1 MRKWAFF
8 LVFFYLFTNLQ
19 AQERGLIVKPYNS
32 SLSSPLKGDSGKRK
46 AALIVGISDY
56 SSSKLNLKYANKDA
70 ALFFSYLTDIRG
82 FPKENVFLLPD
93 TAATSGKIYNSIL
106 DLMKW
111 LVAGDELVLY
121 FAGHG
126 DVQTVADF
134 DEAFFLAWDASDSR
148 NYHGAAGTLKLSDLE
163 LYTNRLASNKKV
175 KVSLIMDACHA
186 GYNLHRDG
194 ILKAQDNMVAGFDKI
209 AKLLGC
215 AVNEFSY
222 EADSVGHGLFTWY
235 LVQGMMGLAD
245 EPADNKVTLDE
256 LSSWVKNRVSAA
268 TKGKQNPVMTAP
280 NAQQLL
286 AEVSPDNKSKALAF
300 FRNKK
305 YDGYLAGR
313 GTGVE
318 DTVDLSALQE
328 YVDRYNYFLTQEKL
342 YGTDSSSL
350 GVIKRLSQLK
360 SAKAAEL
367 KWSLQNHLAE
377 ILETSSQLVLNEYLK
392 GKSELPP
399 ASIYYRAGIDAG
411 LADSLLPANDPR
423 KKNIQIMESFH
434 KAFSFIRYENF
445 EKYPD
450 AEQLLRKAI
459 KLEDRAAYIY
469 VALSYLMQ
477 YQHKYDSAIYYAK
490 KAESI
495 IPTWNHPKN
504 VLGNLY
510 DAVYQYEKALNYHRS
525 VLALDSTYIWS
536 YNNIGVS
543 LLEMERIKEAEFYF
557 EKSLALKKQNGTERI
572 NRDWA
577 ISYSNLAFIY
587 KERGLFAKAE
597 KYYAIADS
605 IDPTYSSSMR
615 NRSEL
620 YQQTDGEKSEEL
632 LKRAILV
639 MPFEA
644 ENYYWLAEFYR
655 NYADGTK
662 SATAIDSLYKKAIAL
677 NPYNEDYYAGLGY
690 FLIDE
695 KQPAAALT
703 YFMKGIEASGGT
715 ADSYYNLGYYFK
727 NTNQHDSAVHYFK
740 KALLLN
746 PYDIFVSNDLA
757 DLLLE
762 KIDTIAAENVL
773 LQQIPLHLQSP
784 KMFYQLGNF
793 YFRTGKLAD
802 AIKYYEKCV
811 AIDNSYLNALSSLAY
826 VHLLNGNDK
835 SSRRNLQQVTDLDN
849 DKFRTISYFHA
860 VIEQSYK
867 IPIATRL
874 SWLNNFLSLDPNNE
888 LLIEAIA
895 RTAYQSGAGLSKT
908 FLQTKQ
914 AEEKITYSNPI
925 LVKWLLLL
933 AIELNDAKQVQLF
946 AKRYLDESLNTEP
959 AIEAIAMKLTG
970 NISTAKKIKLSV
982 QTADLNTYRLN
993 FKKLFSGI

>member
-1 MRKWAFF
+1 MLKWACF
-8 LVFFYLFTNLQ
+8 LLSFYLFTNLQ
-19 AQERGLIVKPYNS
+19 AQDRGLIVKPYNS

-56 SSSKLNLKYANKDA
+56 SSNKLTLKYANKDA

-93 TAATSGKIYNSIL
+93 TAATSGRIYNSIL
-106 DLMKW
+106 DLIKW
-111 LVAGDELVLY
+111 LVAGDELILY

-126 DVQTVADF
+126 DVQTVLDF

-148 NYHGAAGTLKLSDLE
+148 NYHGTGGTVKFSE
-163 LYTNRLASNKKV
+163 LQTYTERLATSRKV
-175 KVSLIMDACHA
+175 KVSLIMDACHS
-186 GYNLHRDG
+186 GFDLHKDG
-194 ILKAQDNMVAGFDKI
+194 FLKAQNNLSEGFNKI
-209 AKLLGC
+209 SKLLGS
-215 AVNEFSY
+215 AANEFSY

-245 EPADNKVTLDE
+245 EPADNKVTMDE
-256 LSSWVKNRVSAA
+256 LSSWVKNRVAAA
-268 TKGKQNPVMTAP
+268 TRGKQNPVMTTP
-280 NAQQLL
+280 DAQQLL
-286 AEVSPDNKSKALAF
+286 VEVTPDNKSKALAY

-313 GTGVE
+313 GATAE
-318 DTVDLSALQE
+318 DTVDLSALKQ
-328 YVDRYNYFLTQEKL
+328 YVDQYNYFLTQEKF

-350 GVIKRLSQLK
+350 SVIKRLSQLN
-360 SAKAAEL
+360 SAKAREL
-367 KWSLQNHLAE
+367 QLSLQNHLSE

-399 ASIYYRAGIDAG
+399 AAIYYRAGIDAG

-423 KKNIQIMESFH
+423 KKNNQVMESFH

-445 EKYPD
+445 EKYPE

-557 EKSLALKKQNGTERI
+557 EKSLALKKIKGADRI

-605 IDPTYSSSMR
+605 IDATYSSSMR

-620 YQQTDGEKSEEL
+620 YEQTDGEKSEEL
-632 LKRAILV
+632 LKRAISV

-662 SATAIDSLYKKAIAL
+662 SAAVIDSLYKKAIAL

-695 KQPAAALT
+695 KQPEAALT
-703 YFMKGIEASGGT
+703 FFKQGIEYSGGT

-727 NTNQHDSAVHYFK
+727 NNKQNDSAIQYFK
-740 KALLLN
+740 RALQLN

-757 DLLLE
+757 DLLLV
-762 KIDTIAAENVL
+762 KKDTTAAETVL
-773 LQQIPLHLQSP
+773 LQQIPLHQQSP

-811 AIDNSYLNALSSLAY
+811 AIDNSYLNAISSLAY
-826 VHLLNGNDK
+826 VQLLNGNEK
-835 SSRRNLQQVTDLDN
+835 SSRRNIQQVTELDN
-849 DKFRTISYFHA
+849 DQFRTISYFHA
-860 VIEQSYK
+860 VMEQSYK
-867 IPIATRL
+867 IPMAARL
-874 SWLNNFLSLDPNNE
+874 GWLNNFLSIDPNND
-888 LLIEAIA
+888 LLNEAIA
-895 RTAYQSGAGLSKT
+895 ATAYRSGIGINKT

-914 AEEKITYSNPI
+914 AEEKTAYNNPI

-933 AIELNDAKQVQLF
+933 AIEVNDAKQMKIF
-946 AKRYLDESLNTEP
+946 ATRYLDESLNAEP
-959 AIEAIAMKLTG
+959 AIEAMAMKLTG
-970 NISTAKKIKLSV
+970 NISIAKKIKLSV
-982 QTADLNTYRLN
+982 QSADLNTYRLN